1 MRRLLLSAAIALV
14 CVPML
19 NALPAHAQATR
30 TWVSGVGDDA
40 NPCSRT
46 APCKTFAGAISKT
59 AAGGIINCIDPG
71 GFGAV
76 TITRSITID
85 CTNTMAGVLAAGTNA
100 ISVNGAGVNV
110 ILRGLDIEGVGT
122 GLIGINFIQG
132 ASLLVDRC
140 NIYGFQ
146 SGTAQGVRF
155 VPSAGGQLVVL
166 DSVISY
172 NGTGA
177 AGGGVFIDPG
187 AGGTLVT
194 LERVQI
200 VKNFEG
206 FRATG
211 TGGGIVRVSVKN
223 SVSSING
230 TNGIVAH
237 SPAGGA
243 AVDIEIQNSAINHNG
258 SNGILADGPTAR
270 IVIGN
275 SMLAKNSN
283 GFIQANSGVISSF
296 VNNAVDSLGSNG
308 AATPPA
314 VPPL

>member
-1 MRRLLLSAAIALV
+1 
-14 CVPML
+14 
-19 NALPAHAQATR
+19 
-30 TWVSGVGDDA
+30 VGDDA
-40 NPCSRT
+40 NPCTRT

-59 AAGGIINCIDPG
+59 TVGGIINCIDPG

-76 TITRSITID
+76 TITKSITID
-85 CTNTMAGVLAAGTNA
+85 CTNTKAGVLAAGTNA
-100 ISVNGAGVNV
+100 INVNGAGADV
-110 ILRGLDIEGVGT
+110 ILRGLDIEGQGT

-132 ASLLVDRC
+132 ASLLLDRC
-140 NIYGFQ
+140 NIYGFR
-146 SGTAQGVRF
+146 SGIAQGIRF
-155 VPSAGGQLVVL
+155 VPSFTGQLL
-166 DSVISY
+166 MFDSVISY

-177 AGGGVFIDPG
+177 AGGGIFIDPG
-187 AGGTLVT
+187 AGGTLAT

-211 TGGGIVRVSVKN
+211 TGGGPVRISVTN
-223 SVSSING
+223 SISSINS

-243 AVDIEIQNSAINHNG
+243 AVEIEIQNSAINHNG
-258 SNGILADGPTAR
+258 LSGILADGATAS

-275 SMLAKNSN
+275 SMLAKNIT
-283 GFIQANSGVISSF
+283 GFTQANSGVIRSF
-296 VNNAVDSLGSNG
+296 VNNAVDSLTSNG